1 MAMPA
6 AVKHLLIASGLLGA
20 MWVSGF
26 IVDTIRI
33 VPWLNK
39 SVPAC
44 HKLWVGNICRRV
56 LP

>member
-1 MAMPA
+1 MPA
-6 AVKHLLIASGLLGA
+6 AVKHFLIASGLLGA

-44 HKLWVGNICRRV
+44 HKLWVGTICRRV